1 MNGPSLQNVPVLQNV
16 RVLHIV
22 LVRPEIPQNTGSI
35 ARLVAATRARLHLVG
50 PLGFSLEDRY
60 LKRAGLDY
68 WPLVDLRTYTGWDDF
83 VVAGDRR
90 GDNRADRTDKRES
103 DVAGDAPRLKYF
115 SARAKRIYLEA
126 DYAPGDYLVFGS
138 ETKGL
143 GEEFLRTRMEA
154 AYRIPIFERGVRSL
168 NLANAVSI
176 VLYEALRQ
184 TGQLIE

>member
-1 MNGPSLQNVPVLQNV
+1 MPVFN
-16 RVLHIV
+16 IV

-35 ARLVAATRARLHLVG
+35 ARLAAATRTRLHLIG

-68 WPLVDLRTYTGWDDF
+68 WPLVDLRTYPGWDDF
-83 VVAGDRR
+83 AAAQSQRSRKQSLQG
-90 GDNRADRTDKRES
+90 REQDPQGAEWDPPS
-103 DVAGDAPRLKYF
+103 LSNGRPQLKYF
-115 SARAKRIYLEA
+115 SARAARSYLEA
-126 DYAPGDYLVFGS
+126 DYAPGDFLVFGS

-143 GEEFLRTRMEA
+143 GKEFLRARMELT
-154 AYRIPIFERGVRSL
+154 YKIPIFEPGVRSL

-184 TGQLIE
+184 TGRLIV